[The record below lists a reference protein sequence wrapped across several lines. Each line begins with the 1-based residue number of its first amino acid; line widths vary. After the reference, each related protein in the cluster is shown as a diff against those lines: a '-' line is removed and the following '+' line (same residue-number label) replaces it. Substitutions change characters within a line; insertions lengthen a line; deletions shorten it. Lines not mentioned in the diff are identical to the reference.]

1 MMCGTYGGM
10 TVMMIGGWVF
20 YLALL
25 VLAVLAI
32 VWLVRSLRRPAAGA
46 PSTESAEDVLRRR
59 YAAGE
64 ISDEEYRQRLAQL
77 RT

>member
-1 MMCGTYGGM
+1 MMCGTYGGI
-10 TVMMIGGWVF
+10 TAMMIGGWVF

-32 VWLVRSLRRPAAGA
+32 VWLVRGLRRPAGA

-64 ISDEEYRQRLAQL
+64 ISDEEYRQRQAQL
-77 RT
+77 HT